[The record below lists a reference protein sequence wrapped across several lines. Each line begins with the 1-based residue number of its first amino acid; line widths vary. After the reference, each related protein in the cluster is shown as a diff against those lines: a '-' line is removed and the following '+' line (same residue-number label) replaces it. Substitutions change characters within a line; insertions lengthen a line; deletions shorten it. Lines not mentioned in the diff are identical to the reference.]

1 MNDTWWPWGGNGWR
15 RRRRRGAPRLPPP
28 PPGLSPRM
36 RGVWLLVAAGAS
48 AAGTI
53 VVPMCPRLDDA
64 GRPLWRVDTVHDGD
78 TVTCRDPEGRAWKI
92 RLVGIDAPEF
102 GQPFGEA
109 SRGALADKLAA
120 GVVRVEGDARD
131 QHGRLLGTLRI
142 GDRDINRELVAEGWA
157 WAFGGFSTEGEL
169 LDAEAEARRGRRGLW
184 ADPEPLHPRQWRE
197 LHPPHR

>member
-1 MNDTWWPWGGNGWR
+1 
-15 RRRRRGAPRLPPP
+15 
-28 PPGLSPRM
+28 M
-36 RGVWLLVAAGAS
+36 RTVWLLVAAVAS

-109 SRGALADKLAA
+109 SRRALADKLAA